1 MVVRRKAAASAAVLM
16 PVNQPSPA
24 LCALADDLFSRLA
37 AGVDRK
43 RAMKAADEVR
53 YRATLLAFT
62 AAVARIALA
71 QVPPFNGVSVSF
83 DERRYA
89 NSLISPTHSRT
100 IRDGLSSLGFIVVG
114 RGFYNKAAPKKSFAT
129 RIRHTSE
136 FADLAREHGLRL
148 NDLFRPP
155 AEVIALK
162 GAEGG
167 AVPDDVRASEGVLHR
182 YNDFIRRFDL
192 TLPPEAWQEL
202 TALIIKGR
210 GTNGKGW
217 KLHKGYDDSRIYL
230 VRRFSESYERGGRL
244 YDGFWQNMPK
254 AIRQR
259 LLIDGEPT
267 VELDFSRIHPT
278 IIFAD
283 KGQTLDIDPY
293 DVPGFPDMEAAG
305 KETFNRLLNSRRK
318 IAFRNR
324 KDRKWFA
331 DKEEFNRYRDAMIA
345 HLSPIKDTFQRDY
358 GARLQKRDGE
368 LALKILRRCMDEGF
382 PVYPVHDSFIVRASD
397 RDRLHRIMDEDFAG
411 MFKVHCTIK

>member
-1 MVVRRKAAASAAVLM
+1 MVVRRKAAASTAVLT
-16 PVNQPSPA
+16 PVDQPSPA

-37 AGVDRK
+37 GVADRT

-83 DERRYA
+83 AEARYA
-89 NSLISPTHSRT
+89 GLQISPTHLRS
-100 IRDGLSSLGFIVVG
+100 IRDGLSSLGFIAVK
-114 RGFYNKAAPKKSFAT
+114 RGFYNKAAPKTSFAT
-129 RIRHTSE
+129 HIRHTSE

-162 GAEGG
+162 GAEEV
-167 AVPDDVRASEGVLHR
+167 AVPDDVRASESILHR
-182 YNDFIRRFDL
+182 YNDFIPQFDL

-202 TALIIKGR
+202 TALIVKGR
-210 GTNGKGW
+210 GTNGKGYV
-217 KLHKGYDDSRIYL
+217 LHKGYDDSRIYL

-244 YDGFWQNMPK
+244 YDGYWQNMPK

-259 LLIDGEPT
+259 LLLDGEAT

-293 DVPGFPDMEAAG
+293 DVPGFPNMEEAG
-305 KETFNRLLNSRRK
+305 KETFNQLLNS
-318 IAFRNR
+318 
-324 KDRKWFA
+324 
-331 DKEEFNRYRDAMIA
+331 
-345 HLSPIKDTFQRDY
+345 
-358 GARLQKRDGE
+358 
-368 LALKILRRCMDEGF
+368 
-382 PVYPVHDSFIVRASD
+382 SD
-397 RDRLHRIMDEDFAG
+397 LPP
-411 MFKVHCTIK
+411 